1 MIIVNELVIGTA
13 MDKSTDININ
23 INSVCYYDVS

>member
-13 MDKSTDININ
+13 TDKSTDININ
-23 INSVCYYDVS
+23 NSQSVLL

>member
-23 INSVCYYDVS
+23 NYQSVLL

>member
-1 MIIVNELVIGTA
+1 MIMVNELVIGTA

-23 INSVCYYDVS
+23 SYQSVLL